1 MERSTGRA
9 VNAAEFDW
17 TTASLSDFRL
27 TQPAGRDN
35 ALGAVKF
42 VMDNPYSIFLHDTPR
57 RALFATDQRVF
68 SSRCIRVEHPLD
80 LANLL
85 LDPATWTPHQ
95 PIRHCPSQSVIL
107 RRALV
112 GRVALRTGCLRLRP
126 RTTYGTRGPGEA
138 GDLVACSPM
147 NFEFAEFCAS
157 VTGAENQTMRLLPL
171 QGKKSLSLPRAAP
184 SLAPGNAWPGRK
196 YPCGF
201 WASHRQIPS
210 HESCVNQRT
219 SLIRRQIGLANRR
232 ADGVF
237 RIDKITQPYFPA
249 LAQHHVRVPLVESV
263 IRRHPTH

>member
-1 MERSTGRA
+1 MRSARSSSLWIIPTQFFCTIHCGATSSPPINACSVPA
-9 VNAAEFDW
+9 VF
-17 TTASLSDFRL
+17 ASNTPSISRTYCS
-27 TQPAGRDN
+27 TQPPGRRRESTRRS
-35 ALGAVKF
+35 APVK
-42 VMDNPYSIFLHDTPR
+42 HAPR
-57 RALFATDQRVF
+57 
-68 SSRCIRVEHPLD
+68 
-80 LANLL
+80 
-85 LDPATWTPHQ
+85 Q
-95 PIRHCPSQSVIL
+95 PIHHCPSQSVIL

-237 RIDKITQPYFPA
+237 RIDKITQSYFPA
-249 LAQHHVRVPLVESV
+249 LTQHHVRVPLVESV